1 MRCDSSKILVGE
13 FCIQKKERYRF
24 GWYLGCWRQRRRR
37 RRRRRTGEGR
47 KEGMN
52 ECCTGMNSTPNSEFW
67 HLIVE
72 SFKLFLPLLLL
83 LLHEAP
89 DLESRLENE
98 SIVSETATTKQRN
111 FLKIESKQASATTD
125 LENRNRN
132 VFCDMHALTR
142 KSEVVGRKTNNNCQR
157 LGKQGRQ
164 PAW

>member
-1 MRCDSSKILVGE
+1 LTT
-13 FCIQKKERYRF
+13 KKKKKKTKN
-24 GWYLGCWRQRRRR
+24 RR
-37 RRRRRTGEGR
+37 R

-72 SFKLFLPLLLL
+72 SFKLLLLLLLLL

-89 DLESRLENE
+89 DLESKLENE

-132 VFCDMHALTR
+132 VFCDMHAITR

-164 PAW
+164 SAW